1 MTPNESRAL
10 ALLAQTL
17 NNKDRQKLYALYE
30 SDAHLAEYPS
40 AWQDY
45 IKAHL
50 EQ

>member
-1 MTPNESRAL
+1 MTANESRAI
-10 ALLAQTL
+10 AKLAQTL
-17 NNKDRQKLYALYE
+17 EGDDMVALQQLLKQ
-30 SDAHLAEYPS
+30 DAHLAEYPS